1 MSFAV
6 QRRYPFFHERQP
18 AVRRACCCCI
28 CLLLVAS
35 LRMVLSKVW
44 KHLAF
49 SLALP
54 PPPTDLLAGS
64 CGCCCCCVWA
74 KMAKL
79 RAHFVL
85 FGDSI
90 TQHSFANE
98 GWGAALAD
106 LYSRKV
112 GFISSVFDVP
122 TLSFSFFL
130 LSLTL
135 PFVSFSVVPMCG
147 RGMV

>member
-1 MSFAV
+1 
-6 QRRYPFFHERQP
+6 
-18 AVRRACCCCI
+18 
-28 CLLLVAS
+28 
-35 LRMVLSKVW
+35 
-44 KHLAF
+44 
-49 SLALP
+49 
-54 PPPTDLLAGS
+54 
-64 CGCCCCCVWA
+64 
-74 KMAKL
+74 MAKL
-79 RAHFVL
+79 RPHFVL

-112 GFISSVFDVP
+112 GFILSVFDVP
-122 TLSFSFFL
+122 TLSFSFYL

>member
-1 MSFAV
+1 
-6 QRRYPFFHERQP
+6 
-18 AVRRACCCCI
+18 
-28 CLLLVAS
+28 
-35 LRMVLSKVW
+35 
-44 KHLAF
+44 
-49 SLALP
+49 
-54 PPPTDLLAGS
+54 
-64 CGCCCCCVWA
+64 
-74 KMAKL
+74 MAKL

>member
-1 MSFAV
+1 
-6 QRRYPFFHERQP
+6 
-18 AVRRACCCCI
+18 
-28 CLLLVAS
+28 
-35 LRMVLSKVW
+35 
-44 KHLAF
+44 
-49 SLALP
+49 
-54 PPPTDLLAGS
+54 
-64 CGCCCCCVWA
+64 
-74 KMAKL
+74 MAKL
-79 RAHFVL
+79 RPHFVL

-112 GFISSVFDVP
+112 GFILSVFDVP